1 MVAWILV
8 VLGLGKSPRAR
19 TIETVSVWCSMK
31 RVISH
36 LGKAFLK
43 GMLGVGGE
51 DIASTSS
58 SQLTTSIFLAQ
69 EVPNIQASMG
79 L

>member
-1 MVAWILV
+1 MIYPGQCPCTVEKNVCAIV
-8 VLGLGKSPRAR
+8 V
-19 TIETVSVWCSMK
+19 
-31 RVISH
+31 SH